1 MDQNLEV
8 SQDTACSANG
18 KTKSGDLEEI
28 RSETEVEIEEE
39 ELKQQRKLPD
49 H

>member
-1 MDQNLEV
+1 MAKQRV
-8 SQDTACSANG
+8 
-18 KTKSGDLEEI
+18 KTEEI

-39 ELKQQRKLPD
+39 ELKPQRKLPD

>member
-1 MDQNLEV
+1 MEQNLEV
-8 SQDTACSANG
+8 SQDTACPANG
-18 KTKSGDLEEI
+18 KTQSGDLEEI
-28 RSETEVEIEEE
+28 RSETEVEREEE